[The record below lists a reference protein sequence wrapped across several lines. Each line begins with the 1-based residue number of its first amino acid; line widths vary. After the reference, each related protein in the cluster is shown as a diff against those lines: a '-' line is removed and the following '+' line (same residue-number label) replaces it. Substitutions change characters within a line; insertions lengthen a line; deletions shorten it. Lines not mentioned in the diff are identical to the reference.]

1 MKLLV
6 TILHGLSKL
15 EYCKAM
21 VKFGKFIFENVAE
34 VKDLFDICA
43 ENPAYD
49 FLARF
54 LASVYQHKFST
65 CFHRGEP
72 LSSLLPCEGEDR
84 LKLMLDIVRNKFL
97 C

>member
-1 MKLLV
+1 M
-6 TILHGLSKL
+6 TIYHSHIRGLSKL
-15 EYCKAM
+15 ECCKAM